1 VKSESDSDD
10 AVDNDYQLG
19 DDGDDDDDDDE
30 EQGGEDDATVAEVG
44 EMSSGVA
51 QAALNHHEPVTGR

>member
-19 DDGDDDDDDDE
+19 DDDDDDDDDE
-30 EQGGEDDATVAEVG
+30 QDGEDDATVAEVG
-44 EMSSGVA
+44 EMSSDVA
-51 QAALNHHEPVTGR
+51 RAALNHHEPVTGR

>member
-1 VKSESDSDD
+1 MKSESDSDD

-19 DDGDDDDDDDE
+19 DDDDDDDDE